1 MLVCQATLFDGENMR
16 KIAVFT
22 SHVYE
27 QMSGMMQKG
36 LIDAAMK
43 YGVKLIFFASFG
55 DSYSSRDYCEFSK
68 YDKGDRVCFDI
79 PDLNDFDGVIKIST
93 YFSLIIKEHLKKI
106 LSEYDIPTINIGGRD
121 EDHLN
126 VRCDDTATFA
136 KVVEHVVEDHGCR
149 NIYHLAGE
157 KKQYFTSLRM
167 EALKR
172 VLAEHDVPF
181 DDDKVYYGTLWFNC
195 GDDALDYILSDCKKR
210 GTKYPDAV
218 ICAND
223 YSAIGLINAC
233 KDRGIRIPEDFIVTG
248 FDSVA
253 EAKSGF
259 PTVTT
264 AEQPFYN
271 MGYTAITTMLDI
283 LDGKKVT
290 DDVLI
295 TGNLICNQSC
305 GCKPKTVDS
314 IEDFRVVYIKRLDNA
329 TGIAQSMTNLMLTVS
344 DTDSL
349 EECFKAISD
358 NAKTDTGFKD
368 MLLCLAPGW
377 DKQRT
382 VDSDF
387 RTTDEEMKVV
397 AGYRGDKEVP
407 LQTFRK
413 KDILPKDMLEDPNP
427 YYIFAL
433 HHLQYYM
440 GYLITTPEIGYREQ
454 KAIQSWFVD
463 LGVILE
469 TKRIQRDLNQS
480 VARLEF
486 LYNRDMLTELYNRR
500 GLEEFFAT
508 FYKECIKLESGL
520 AVITIDMD
528 DLKVINDNYGHNEG
542 DYGLKTIAYA
552 MLRATNGNEICARS
566 GGDEFTVLAKNYTV
580 EKAEQFIANVRM
592 IIDQKVRLDNKEYSV
607 RISSGFHI
615 EYPDNFDMDEHKV
628 FEHCLKEA
636 DAEMYKE
643 KRMHKAGRSGKY

>member
-1 MLVCQATLFDGENMR
+1 MPSGENMK

-27 QMSGMMQKG
+27 QMSGMMQMG
-36 LIDAAMK
+36 LIDAAKK

-68 YDKGDRVCFDI
+68 YDKGDRVSFDI

-106 LSEYDIPTINIGGRD
+106 LSEYDIPIINIGGKDD
-121 EDHLN
+121 EHLN

-136 KVVEHVVEDHGCR
+136 KVVEHVVTKHGCR

-157 KKQYFTSLRM
+157 QKQYFTPLRLN
-167 EALKR
+167 ALKD
-172 VLAEHDVPF
+172 VLAKYDVPF

-195 GDDALDYILSDCKKR
+195 GNDALDYILADCQKR
-210 GTKYPDAV
+210 GCKYPDAV

-283 LDGKKVT
+283 LNGREQKE
-290 DDVLI
+290 DVLL

-305 GCKPKTVDS
+305 GCKPKNVDS
-314 IEDFRVVYIKRLDNA
+314 IEDFRVIYINRLDNA
-329 TGIAQSMTNLMLTVS
+329 TGIAQSTTNLMLTVS
-344 DTDSL
+344 DSDSL
-349 EECFKAISD
+349 EDCFKAISD
-358 NAKTDTGFKD
+358 NAKSDTGFKD

-377 DKQRT
+377 DKQRI
-382 VDSDF
+382 VDEDF
-387 RTTDEEMKVV
+387 RTTDEEMTVV
-397 AGYRGDKEVP
+397 AGYRGDKDVP
-407 LQTFRK
+407 VQTFRK

-433 HHLQYYM
+433 HHLEYYM
-440 GYLITTPEIGYREQ
+440 GYLIATPEIGYREQ
-454 KAIQSWFVD
+454 KAVQAWFVD

-469 TKRIQRDLNQS
+469 TKRIQRDLNQTVS
-480 VARLEF
+480 RLEF

-500 GLEEFFAT
+500 GLEEFFVE
-508 FYKECIKLESGL
+508 YYDECIRNGTGL
-520 AVITIDMD
+520 AVIALDMD

-552 MLRATNGNEICARS
+552 LMDASNGEEICARS
-566 GGDEFTVLAKNYTV
+566 GGDEFIVLAKNYTE
-580 EKAEQFIANVRM
+580 EKADEFIG
-592 IIDQKVRLDNKEYSV
+592 KVRAYIEKKTGLDDKDYSLTV
-607 RISSGFHI
+607 SAGAHI
-615 EYPDNFDMDEHKV
+615 AYNLDPYEEDRHKV
-628 FEHCLKEA
+628 FENCMREA
-636 DAEMYKE
+636 DRKLYGD
-643 KRMHKAGRSGKY
+643 KRQHKAGRDEQG